1 MAAHSPPPPP
11 PPRQPYGSLVTHPLS
26 LLPTPLLL
34 VGVPRQAEGSDCLL
48 GLGAAVWLTQ
58 NTA

>member
-1 MAAHSPPPPP
+1 MAAHSPPPH
-11 PPRQPYGSLVTHPLS
+11 PRQPYGSLVTPLS